1 MARKANM
8 FMPTLVI
15 RDLSPE
21 IHRLLKERAE
31 QHHRSVNK
39 EVITILEASV
49 TQSGQ
54 TLPPPVKGAFA
65 VTQDWLDEV
74 RRTGRE

>member
-1 MARKANM
+1 M

-21 IHRLLKERAE
+21 IHRLLKEQAQ

-39 EVITILEASV
+39 EVITILEDSV
-49 TQSGQ
+49 TPSGQ
-54 TLPPPVKGAFA
+54 TLPPPFKGAFPL
-65 VTQDWLDEV
+65 TQDWLDEA
-74 RRTGRE
+74 RRAGRE

>member
-1 MARKANM
+1 M

-31 QHHRSVNK
+31 KNHRSVNK
-39 EVITILEASV
+39 EVITILEESV
-49 TQSGQ
+49 TPSRQA
-54 TLPPPVKGAFA
+54 LPPPMEGAFL
-65 VTQDWLDEV
+65 VTQDWLDEA
-74 RRTGRE
+74 RRIGRE

>member
-1 MARKANM
+1 M

-21 IHRLLKERAE
+21 IHRLLKERAKE
-31 QHHRSVNK
+31 HHRSVNK
-39 EVITILEASV
+39 EVITILEDSV
-49 TQSGQ
+49 TPSRQ
-54 TLPPPVKGAFA
+54 TLPPLVKGAFP
-65 VTQDWLDEV
+65 VTQDWLDEA

>member
-1 MARKANM
+1 M

-21 IHRLLKERAE
+21 IHRLLKQRAE
-31 QHHRSVNK
+31 HNHRSVNK
-39 EVITILEASV
+39 EVITILEESV
-49 TQSGQ
+49 TPSSQA
-54 TLPPPVKGAFA
+54 LPPPVRGAFL

>member
-1 MARKANM
+1 M

-21 IHRLLKERAE
+21 IHRLLKERAG

-39 EVITILEASV
+39 EVITILEDSV
-49 TQSGQ
+49 TPSGY
-54 TLPPPVKGAFA
+54 TLPPPVKGAFP
-65 VTQDWLDEV
+65 VTQDWLDEA

>member
-1 MARKANM
+1 M

-21 IHRLLKERAE
+21 IHRLLKQRAE
-31 QHHRSVNK
+31 QNHRSVNK
-39 EVITILEASV
+39 EVITILEESV
-49 TQSGQ
+49 TPSGQ
-54 TLPPPVKGAFA
+54 ALPPPVRGAFL